1 MDDPNLTLPLCGSGD
16 DGSPT
21 GPGLPKQTPEP
32 ATGAPDAGPAA
43 RPCVPLREYVPPT
56 PEELGLTPPPVV
68 SVTTAW
74 LQEMRRRQAVY
85 AARRAR
91 WTDAMQR
98 GAQPEPPTD
107 TDPPNRRRTG
117 IIHDPRQFRFD
128 F

>member
-1 MDDPNLTLPLCGSGD
+1 MD
-16 DGSPT
+16 
-21 GPGLPKQTPEP
+21 EP
-32 ATGAPDAGPAA
+32 D
-43 RPCVPLREYVPPT
+43 
-56 PEELGLTPPPVV
+56 LTPPLRVP
-68 SVTTAW
+68 VTTAW
-74 LQEMRRRQAVY
+74 LEEMRRHQAAY

-98 GAQPEPPTD
+98 GAPPEPPTD